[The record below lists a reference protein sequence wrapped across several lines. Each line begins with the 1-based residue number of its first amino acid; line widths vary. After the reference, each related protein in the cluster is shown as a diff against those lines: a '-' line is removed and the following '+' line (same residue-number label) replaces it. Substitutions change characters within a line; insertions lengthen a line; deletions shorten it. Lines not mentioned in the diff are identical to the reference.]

1 MKVVTTRFGELDVP
15 DDFIYRFPE
24 GILGFSGIELYF
36 VLDNPKGGPFQWLQA
51 VDPASLAFVVCDPT
65 VFMPDYRVRVRP
77 EDLASI
83 ELSDIAS
90 GFVLVILTVPRDP
103 KEITANLQG
112 PLIFNPA
119 KRLAKQIVL
128 NDPAYATRHK
138 IFAAAATPAGS
149 TVVPPSAQG
158 KG

>member
-1 MKVVTTRFGELDVP
+1 MRIVTTRFGELDVP
-15 DDFIYRFPE
+15 DDYVYRFPE

-36 VLDNPKGGPFQWLQA
+36 VLNNPKGGPFQWLQA
-51 VDPASLAFVVCDPT
+51 VTPTSLAFVVCDPT
-65 VFMPDYRVRVRP
+65 VFMPDYKVRVRP

-83 ELSDIAS
+83 DLKDIAA

-112 PLIFNPA
+112 PLVFNPE

-128 NDPAYATRHK
+128 NDPAFTTRHR
-138 IFAAAATPAGS
+138 IFAPSAATPSGASPGAGAGAS
-149 TVVPPSAQG
+149 
-158 KG
+158 